1 MNLFDI
7 FVRVAYCPPLSP
19 NFPPQEELILGNRGN
34 STAESGSKPR
44 IRGRK
49 VGTSFP
55 AGHQDRPYS
64 APPVAFPAAKT
75 TEDPYVQAT
84 LKRSIVELYN
94 TCHRLLSFKVCD
106 RVPLAVP
113 FETYSFSKFMR
124 IRSLLTA

>member
-1 MNLFDI
+1 M
-7 FVRVAYCPPLSP
+7 
-19 NFPPQEELILGNRGN
+19 LGNRGN

-49 VGTSFP
+49 VGTGFP
-55 AGHQDRPYS
+55 AGHQDRPFS
-64 APPVAFPAAKT
+64 TPPVSFTGASIPAART

-106 RVPLAVP
+106 RVPLTVP
-113 FETYSFSKFMR
+113 LEASESVPV
-124 IRSLLTA
+124 

>member
-1 MNLFDI
+1 M
-7 FVRVAYCPPLSP
+7 
-19 NFPPQEELILGNRGN
+19 LGNRGN
-34 STAESGSKPR
+34 SAAETGSKPR

-64 APPVAFPAAKT
+64 TPPVAFASASIPAAKT

-106 RVPLAVP
+106 RMLVTVPLEP
-113 FETYSFSKFMR
+113 FREYPYPCNVSPPIPPNGNLS
-124 IRSLLTA
+124 RSCHTPRC